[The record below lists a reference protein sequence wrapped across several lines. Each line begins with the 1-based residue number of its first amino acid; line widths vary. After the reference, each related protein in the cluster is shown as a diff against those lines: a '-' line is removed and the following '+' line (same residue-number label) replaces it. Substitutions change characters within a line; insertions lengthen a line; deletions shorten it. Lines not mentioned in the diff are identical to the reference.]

1 MMRALITLAA
11 MRGKPFPPCGGR
23 MRTLGERSE
32 PRRSWM
38 GGDAARL
45 SGRRHQESLAA
56 TRNIAEHS
64 RRPSCDGT
72 PHPNLPPQGGKELT
86 ERFRRAGVL
95 VVVALV
101 VLFANGA
108 HAQDVLT
115 ETRVTQFGAWQ
126 DTASATLIIDG
137 STDTEVFAPVLEA
150 FAKRVPDVAIRY
162 REITTNEL
170 YQLAESGCTGT
181 APAAD
186 LVVSSSIDQQVKL
199 ANDGCAQPNH
209 SNQVQAL
216 PAWAKWRDEVVG
228 LTYEPAVIV
237 YNRDLV
243 PEAQVPHSRFDL
255 IDLLRPADNPFIG
268 RIATYDI
275 ERSGVGYMFAFVDA
289 QQATTFGRLIEA
301 FGRNKVVATCC
312 SAEIIDEVASGRFLF
327 AYNMLGSYALA
338 RAAQDRRIGVVAPT
352 DYTLILARAAL
363 IPKRAEHPELAR
375 QFIDFALSEEG
386 RRRLTESGLIVPFD
400 EPASSGLV
408 ATGEVPT
415 LRPIALSPALLI
427 GLDQQTQENFL
438 ALWRSSLGSAG
449 AEVR

>member
-1 MMRALITLAA
+1 LCYVVTL
-11 MRGKPFPPCGGR
+11 
-23 MRTLGERSE
+23 
-32 PRRSWM
+32 
-38 GGDAARL
+38 
-45 SGRRHQESLAA
+45 
-56 TRNIAEHS
+56 
-64 RRPSCDGT
+64 
-72 PHPNLPPQGGKELT
+72 
-86 ERFRRAGVL
+86 VL
-95 VVVALV
+95 VA
-101 VLFANGA
+101 VLAYPA
-108 HAQDVLT
+108 AAQDVLT
-115 ETRVTQFGAWQ
+115 EQRVTQFGAWQ
-126 DTASATLIIDG
+126 DTATATLTIDG
-137 STDTEVFAPVLEA
+137 STDTEVFAPILEA
-150 FAKRVPDVAIRY
+150 FAKRMPDVAIRY

-170 YQLAESGCTGT
+170 YQLAESGCSGN

-209 SNQVQAL
+209 SAPVQAL

-243 PEAQVPHSRFDL
+243 PAEQVPHSRFDL
-255 IDLLRPADNPFIG
+255 IDLLRPADNPFVG

-338 RAAQDRRIGVVAPT
+338 RAAEDKRIGVVAPT

-363 IPKRAEHPELAR
+363 IPKRAQHPELAR

-386 RRRLTESGLIVPFD
+386 RRLLTGSGLIVPFD
-400 EPASSGLV
+400 GPNGLV
-408 ATGEVPT
+408 TTGEVPT

-427 GLDQQTQENFL
+427 GLDKQTQENFL
-438 ALWRSSLGSAG
+438 SLWRSSLGSTG

>member
-1 MMRALITLAA
+1 
-11 MRGKPFPPCGGR
+11 
-23 MRTLGERSE
+23 
-32 PRRSWM
+32 M

-45 SGRRHQESLAA
+45 LVGTHQEPPAA
-56 TRNIAEHS
+56 GLDIAKYF
-64 RRPSCDGT
+64 RRRSCGGT
-72 PHPNLPPQGGKELT
+72 PHPNLPPQGGKGLAECSL
-86 ERFRRAGVL
+86 VL
-95 VVVALV
+95 VAAILA
-101 VLFANGA
+101 LFAPSA
-108 HAQDVLT
+108 RAQDVLT
-115 ETRVTQFGAWQ
+115 EIRVTQFGAWQ
-126 DTASATLIIDG
+126 NEASAVFTIDS
-137 STDTEVFAPVLEA
+137 STDTEVFAPILEA
-150 FAKRVPDVAIRY
+150 FAKRMPDVAIRY

-170 YQLAESGCTGT
+170 YQLTESGCVG
-181 APAAD
+181 AVPAAD
-186 LVVSSSIDQQVKL
+186 LVISSSIDQQVKL

-209 SNQVQAL
+209 SAPVKAL
-216 PAWAKWRDEVVG
+216 PAWARWRDEVVG

-243 PEAQVPHSRFDL
+243 PAGQVPHSRFDL
-255 IDLLRPADNPFIG
+255 IDLLRPADNPFAG

-275 ERSGVGYMFAFVDA
+275 ERSGVGYLFAFMDA

-312 SAEIIDEVASGRFLF
+312 SAEIIDAVASGRFLI

-338 RAAQDRRIGVVAPT
+338 RAAEDRRIGIVAPT

-363 IPKRAEHPELAR
+363 IPKRAQHPDLAR

-386 RRRLTESGLIVPFD
+386 WRLLTESGLIVPFD
-400 EPASSGLV
+400 DPASSGLV

-449 AEVR
+449 TEVR

>member
-1 MMRALITLAA
+1 MRDASKTSSPN
-11 MRGKPFPPCGGR
+11 M
-23 MRTLGERSE
+23 GEVRE
-32 PRRSWM
+32 
-38 GGDAARL
+38 GEAAARCQ
-45 SGRRHQESLAA
+45 GIFARF
-56 TRNIAEHS
+56 
-64 RRPSCDGT
+64 
-72 PHPNLPPQGGKELT
+72 PHPNPPPFWGSGMLLLT
-86 ERFRRAGVL
+86 L
-95 VVVALV
+95 IAL
-101 VLFANGA
+101 LLAPA
-108 HAQDVLT
+108 ARAQDVLT
-115 ETRVTQFGAWQ
+115 EIRVTQFGAWQ
-126 DTASATLIIDG
+126 SEASAVFTIDS
-137 STDTEVFAPVLEA
+137 STDTEVFAPILEA
-150 FAKRVPDVAIRY
+150 FAKRVPEVAIRY

-170 YQLAESGCTGT
+170 YQLAEEGCSGK

-186 LVVSSSIDQQVKL
+186 LVVSSAIDQQVKL

-209 SNQVQAL
+209 SAPVKAL

-243 PEAQVPHSRFDL
+243 PERQVPHSRFDL
-255 IDLLRPADNPFIG
+255 IDLLRPADNPFVG
-268 RIATYDI
+268 RLATYDI

-312 SAEIIDEVASGRFLF
+312 SAEIIDEVASGRFLV

-338 RAAQDRRIGVVAPT
+338 RAAEDRRIGVVAPP

-375 QFIDFALSEEG
+375 QFIDFALSAEG
-386 RRRLTESGLIVPFD
+386 RRLLTQSGLIVPFD
-400 EPASSGLV
+400 APNGLV

-427 GLDQQTQENFL
+427 GLDKQTQENFL
-438 ALWRSSLGSAG
+438 ALWRSSLGNAG

>member
-1 MMRALITLAA
+1 VGEASDDCRTPK
-11 MRGKPFPPCGGR
+11 RGF
-23 MRTLGERSE
+23 
-32 PRRSWM
+32 
-38 GGDAARL
+38 
-45 SGRRHQESLAA
+45 
-56 TRNIAEHS
+56 
-64 RRPSCDGT
+64 
-72 PHPNLPPQGGKELT
+72 PHPDLPVFGGGVFCVGSAYAIAL
-86 ERFRRAGVL
+86 VL
-95 VVVALV
+95 VATL
-101 VLFANGA
+101 LAQPA
-108 HAQDVLT
+108 RAQDVLT
-115 ETRVTQFGAWQ
+115 ETRVTQFGAWK
-126 DTASATLIIDG
+126 DAASAILTIDG
-137 STDTEVFAPVLEA
+137 STDTEVFAPILEA

-170 YQLAESGCTGT
+170 YQLAESGCSGT

-209 SNQVQAL
+209 STQVQAL

-243 PEAQVPHSRFDL
+243 PKAQVPHSRFDL
-255 IDLLRPADNPFIG
+255 IDLLRPADNPFAG

-312 SAEIIDEVASGRFLF
+312 SAEIIDAVASGRFLI

-338 RAAQDRRIGVVAPT
+338 RAAGDRRIGVVAPT

-363 IPKRAEHPELAR
+363 IPKRAQHPELAR
-375 QFIDFALSEEG
+375 RFIDFALSEEG
-386 RRRLTESGLIVPFD
+386 RRLLIESGLIVPFD
-400 EPASSGLV
+400 GPNGLV
-408 ATGEVPT
+408 PTGEVPT

-427 GLDQQTQENFL
+427 GLDKQTQENFL